1 MLSLSEVTVTL
12 VAAGIAAAVSVATLL
27 VTVVSSRRS
36 EQRAAHR
43 ATLAPYLPE
52 IAGGIHSVMA
62 SSQLLL
68 RRAES
73 GQTLD
78 SWIQRGAAGA
88 AILKDVRLK
97 VKYSLFGTDEA
108 LRTLSR
114 MPEWI
119 ATYSGHRDAGAGRL
133 LENAQRLSRFTDE
146 VVRRSYANGRPP
158 TWFERRKLD
167 RLAAET
173 RDEWARRFPTIG
185 SEPA

>member
-1 MLSLSEVTVTL
+1 MLSVSEVTATL
-12 VAAGIAAAVSVATLL
+12 VVAGIAAAVSVATLL

-43 ATLAPYLPE
+43 ATLAPYLPN
-52 IAGGIHSVMA
+52 IASGIHSVMA
-62 SSQLLL
+62 SSQLIL

-88 AILKDVRLK
+88 SLLKGVRPN
-97 VKYSLFGTDEA
+97 VKYPLFGIDEA

-119 ATYSGHRDAGAGRL
+119 ATYSGDRDAGAGRL
-133 LENAQRLSRFTDE
+133 LENAQRLSILTDE
-146 VVRRSYANGRPP
+146 VVRRSYARGRPP
-158 TWFERRKLD
+158 TWFERRKLNQ
-167 RLAAET
+167 RAAET
-173 RDEWARRFPTIG
+173 RDEWARRFPTTG
-185 SEPA
+185 SSKD